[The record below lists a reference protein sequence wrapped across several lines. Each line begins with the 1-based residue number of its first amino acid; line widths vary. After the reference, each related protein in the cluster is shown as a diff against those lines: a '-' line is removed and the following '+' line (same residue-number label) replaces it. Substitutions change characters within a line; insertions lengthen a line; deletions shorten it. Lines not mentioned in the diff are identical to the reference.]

1 MGIIRDIIQSK
12 SNLHW
17 LNMYGTINS
26 FKINFGN
33 MNLVL
38 ENCKYLRNEFFDIFK
53 CFSNKFN
60 LTVGGRRLG
69 GDRMSL

>member
-17 LNMYGTINS
+17 LNMYGKINS
-26 FKINFGN
+26 YKINFGN

-38 ENCKYLRNEFFDIFK
+38 ENCKYLRNEFLIF
-53 CFSNKFN
+53 FN
-60 LTVGGRRLG
+60 VLAINLI
-69 GDRMSL
+69 